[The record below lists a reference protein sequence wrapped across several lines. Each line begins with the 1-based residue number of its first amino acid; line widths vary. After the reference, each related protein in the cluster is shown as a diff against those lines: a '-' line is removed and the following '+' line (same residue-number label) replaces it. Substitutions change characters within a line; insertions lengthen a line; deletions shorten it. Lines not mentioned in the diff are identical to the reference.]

1 MPIPKPS
8 RSESRQD
15 FLKRCMGDDTM
26 TSEYTDTDQRLAVC
40 TNEYDS
46 YKENSTENKAAAD
59 ALKTGDMVSWNS
71 SGGRARGKITRIVR
85 SGTLAVPDT
94 DFTLNA
100 TEENP
105 AALIRVYQGGEPSD
119 VIVGHR
125 FSTLT
130 QLKQEIR
137 KDVFDNPAEATARA
151 KQIGCSGIHSHDE
164 DGNKVFMPCSTH
176 EEYTQLTGDEVSGY
190 KPKPKK
196 DSDEILD
203 NLAELKDILEVK
215 SDLEIIKGYDDEEED
230 KEYGRFEGYGSV
242 FGNKDLGNDV
252 IEKGAFTKS
261 IRKRKAKGVKLLYQH
276 KSDMPIGVFDE
287 IKEDDHG
294 LVVKGRLALK
304 TQAGAEAYELLKMGA
319 LDGLS
324 IGFRVNPSEVSYDKR
339 ANKRIIKEVDLM
351 EVSLVTFPMNPQA
364 TVMSVK
370 GEQYSIREWENGL
383 RDAFSLSRSE
393 AKVAAKAVTKCF
405 DQREVDESAELVDA
419 IKELTLT
426 LKT

>member
-1 MPIPKPS
+1 M
-8 RSESRQD
+8 SELYDSNQ
-15 FLKRCMGDDTM
+15 
-26 TSEYTDTDQRLAVC
+26 AVS

-46 YKENSTENKAAAD
+46 NKEDSIDNDEKHI
-59 ALKTGDMVSWNS
+59 
-71 SGGRARGKITRIVR
+71 RAVQETDDSYIIEFGK
-85 SGTLAVPDT
+85 SKPDT
-94 DFTLNA
+94 EET
-100 TEENP
+100 TE
-105 AALIRVYQGGEPSD
+105 D
-119 VIVGHR
+119 M
-125 FSTLT
+125 
-130 QLKQEIR
+130 K
-137 KDVFDNPAEATARA
+137 
-151 KQIGCSGIHSHDE
+151 
-164 DGNKVFMPCSTH
+164 
-176 EEYTQLTGDEVSGY
+176 EET
-190 KPKPKK
+190 
-196 DSDEILD
+196 
-203 NLAELKDILEVK
+203 LKDILEVK
-215 SDLEIIKGYDDEEED
+215 SELKAYDEEDEEN
-230 KEYGRFEGYGSV
+230 KEYGEFEGYGSV

-252 IEKGAFTKS
+252 IEKGAFSKS
-261 IRKRKAKGVKLLYQH
+261 LRKRKAKGVKLLYQH

-287 IKEDDHG
+287 IKEDEHG

-324 IGFRVNPSEVSYDKR
+324 IGFRVNPKEVSYDKR

-364 TVMSVK
+364 TVRSVK

-426 LKT
+426 LKS